1 MKLHQLFGLKSQP
14 KTASGTASRESE
26 VSVPG
31 DEQSTIAVRQQL
43 IQVLL
48 RDTARRAGIPSHWLD
63 CQMLLTSNPKG
74 GEGMYL
80 RIIMKH
86 WDLRL
91 LTYAAAFQKVLMG
104 DIMRFEPRANE
115 WLHGISWQ
123 LDGGDSCPHQDLPDP
138 TIWMQSTT
146 RPRSSYAPRTPGE
159 KSAPGALAQMPV
171 LAHH

>member
-1 MKLHQLFGLKSQP
+1 MKLPQLFGLK
-14 KTASGTASRESE
+14 KTAAAPHSESE
-26 VSVPG
+26 VSIPG
-31 DEQSTIAVRQQL
+31 EEGSAIALRQQL

-48 RDTARRAGIPSHWLD
+48 RDAARRAGIPSHWLD
-63 CQMLLTSNPKG
+63 CQMLLTAHPQR

-104 DIMRFEPRANE
+104 DIMRFEPRAND

-123 LDGGDSCPHQDLPDP
+123 LDGGDSCPHQELPDP
-138 TIWMQSTT
+138 TIWIQSPT
-146 RPRSSYAPRTPGE
+146 RPRSGYAPRHPVE
-159 KSAPGALAQMPV
+159 PAAPGAPAQALRP
-171 LAHH
+171 AHH

>member
-1 MKLHQLFGLKSQP
+1 MKLHQLFGLKNQA
-14 KTASGTASRESE
+14 KTASGATSHESGI
-26 VSVPG
+26 SVPG

-63 CQMLLTSNPKG
+63 CQMLLTANPTH

-91 LTYAAAFQKVLMG
+91 LTYAAAFQKVLMA

-138 TIWMQSTT
+138 TIWMQSAT
-146 RPRSSYAPRTPGE
+146 RPRSGYAPRAPAGPATP
-159 KSAPGALAQMPV
+159 ALAQ
-171 LAHH
+171 A

>member
-1 MKLHQLFGLKSQP
+1 MKLHQLLGLKSQP
-14 KTASGTASRESE
+14 KKTSGAPSRESE

-31 DEQSTIAVRQQL
+31 DENSTIAVRQQL

-63 CQMLLTSNPKG
+63 CQMLLTTSPTH

-80 RIIMKH
+80 RLIMKH

-91 LTYAAAFQKVLMG
+91 LTYAAAFQKVLMA
-104 DIMRFEPRANE
+104 DIMRFEPRAND

-123 LDGGDSCPHQDLPDP
+123 LDGGDSCPHQELPDP
-138 TIWMQSTT
+138 TIWIQSAT
-146 RPRSSYAPRTPGE
+146 RPRSSYAARAPVEPVTP
-159 KSAPGALAQMPV
+159 ALAQRP
-171 LAHH
+171 AH